1 MKYLLIILWFI
12 IFTKLFVFW
21 LWLWQLKEYHW
32 KRFLAHFETQTLRKF
47 LFSFSWRVQDFR
59 YPKFTE
65 KVKGILIVGIIWE
78 LTIVLRDP
86 DISNLIASLILAPVT
101 VAFMVLLFQ
110 IPTNILIKKELERAK
125 IKREGMENL
134 IVIGIAG
141 SYGKTAVKEFLST
154 ILSEK
159 FKVLKT
165 EKNNNAEVSI
175 ARLIVDKLDSTHE
188 ILIAE
193 IGAYEKGKIRQVCNV
208 IKPRIGILTGINE
221 QHLSTFGSQEN
232 IIQAKNEILEYPE
245 IKIRY
250 DDLKIF
256 ATDIVSEKESLS
268 FKVDEVDFKV
278 NLRGKHNIKNL
289 LLAIS
294 CALKV
299 GMTLEEISKA
309 CLEIKISQASIE
321 IIEKE
326 NYTILD
332 TSYSANSTGVLADL
346 NYLNTFST
354 KKIIVMPC
362 LIELGSVAKGVH
374 EKIGKRINEVC
385 DLGIITTKD
394 YFQELKQNSEKIILV
409 ESPQEIIKEIKKHS
423 NSTILLEGRI
433 PQTVKKELCL

>member
-32 KRFLAHFETQTLRKF
+32 KRFLAHFETQALRKF
-47 LFSFSWRVQDFR
+47 LFSFSWRIQDFK
-59 YPKFTE
+59 YPKFTQKA
-65 KVKGILIVGIIWE
+65 KVILVIGIIWE
-78 LTIVLRDP
+78 SIFVSRNL
-86 DISNLIASLILAPVT
+86 DISNLIFSIILAPVT
-101 VAFMVLLFQ
+101 VSFMVLLFQ
-110 IPTNILIKKELERAK
+110 IPTSILIKRELEKAK
-125 IKREGMENL
+125 IKREGMKNL
-134 IVIGIAG
+134 LVIGIAG
-141 SYGKTAVKEFLST
+141 SYGKTAVKEFLFE
-154 ILSEK
+154 ILSDK
-159 FKVLKT
+159 FKTLKT
-165 EKNNNAEVSI
+165 EKNNNAEISI
-175 ARLIVDKLDSTHE
+175 ARLILDKLDSSHQV
-188 ILIAE
+188 LIAE

-208 IKPRIGILTGINE
+208 IKPKIGILTGINE

-268 FKVDEVDFKV
+268 FKINEVDFKV
-278 NLRGKHNIKNL
+278 NLRRKHNIKNL

-299 GMTLEEISKA
+299 GMTLEEISRA
-309 CLEIKISQASIE
+309 CLKIKISHASIE
-321 IIEKE
+321 VIEKE

-362 LIELGSVAKGVH
+362 LIELGSSAKSVH
-374 EKIGKRINEVC
+374 EKIGKRIDEVC

-394 YFQELKQNSEKIILV
+394 YFQELKQNNEKILLI
-409 ESPQEIIKEIKKHS
+409 ENSQKIIKEIKKYP

-433 PQTVKKELCL
+433 PSAVKKDLCQ